1 MQTGFATNLLRGCKL
16 NTVLKAP
23 LLTISSVLAVSCF
36 LGGPGA
42 PAQPLPSVPQLIA
55 SVQANQ
61 RKLDKTRES
70 YTFRELQVEQQLNK
84 HGGVEKQHSR
94 EYNVFYVNGH
104 PIQKLMRKDGAAL
117 SGDEEAREIQHIQQ
131 KITLA
136 EKTPPGELL
145 NNKHQVSVGRLL
157 AIQDFSNERLV
168 SMDNRPMIAL
178 DFHGDQKA
186 QTHGIAEDAS
196 KHLSGTVWVDQQDL
210 QVRRVQARLD
220 SPFRLELGLVS
231 LAEGSSFTFDQKIV
245 NNEVWLPTGATIHI
259 EARAALF
266 LGYHINVQITDD
278 QYKRFAAAAD
288 TQAGAPANDS
298 AKH

>member
-1 MQTGFATNLLRGCKL
+1 M
-16 NTVLKAP
+16 NTVPKMPRAA
-23 LLTISSVLAVSCF
+23 ISIVFAGISL
-36 LGGPGA
+36 
-42 PAQPLPSVPQLIA
+42 LPSAVAVAQSMPSIPQLIA

-70 YTFRELQVEQQLNK
+70 YTFREIQLEQELNK

-94 EYNVFYVNGH
+94 EYNVFFVNGH
-104 PIQKLMRKDGAAL
+104 PIQKLVRKDGAAL
-117 SGDEEAREIQHIQQ
+117 SGDDETRELQHIQQ
-131 KITLA
+131 KIALA

-145 NNKHQVSVGRLL
+145 NNKHQVSIARLL
-157 AIQDFSNERLV
+157 TIQQFSNERLV
-168 SMDNRPMIAL
+168 TMDNRPMIAL

-196 KHLSGTVWVDQQDL
+196 KHLSGTVWVDQRDL
-210 QVRRVQARLD
+210 QVRRVQATLD

-231 LAEGSSFTFDQKIV
+231 LSQGSSFTFDQKIV

-259 EARAALF
+259 EAHAAIF

-288 TQAGAPANDS
+288 TQAGTPPPPAAAPRQ
-298 AKH
+298 